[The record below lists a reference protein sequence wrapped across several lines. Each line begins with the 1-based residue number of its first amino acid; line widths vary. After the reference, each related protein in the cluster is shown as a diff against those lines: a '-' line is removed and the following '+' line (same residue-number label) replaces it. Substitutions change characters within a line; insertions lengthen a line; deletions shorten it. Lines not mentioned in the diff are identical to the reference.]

1 MLFIKD
7 NSLSKF
13 YVFNCINYILSLY
26 KNPQF
31 INTSIVVVLRFRRR
45 TCFEITKGCSLPIYL
60 MPVRSLFDL
69 VDRQRAGDSRHSTG
83 IYTIDVFVF
92 RGISHGG
99 VVLVSVI
106 CASFEETLAPV
117 RQTLRVSW
125 LSVISTPPAVEAGW
139 SFDRTS
145 NGRTRYFCLRDRFL
159 YETRL
164 WIERATYINL
174 SRARVLSVKSTTNS
188 SGRSIV
194 LIEFSISSSVR

>member
-1 MLFIKD
+1 
-7 NSLSKF
+7 
-13 YVFNCINYILSLY
+13 
-26 KNPQF
+26 
-31 INTSIVVVLRFRRR
+31 
-45 TCFEITKGCSLPIYL
+45 

-92 RGISHGG
+92 RGIPHGG
-99 VVLVSVI
+99 VVLVSVN

-145 NGRTRYFCLRDRFL
+145 SGRTRYFCLRDWFL

-164 WIERATYINL
+164 WIGRATYINP
-174 SRARVLSVKSTTNS
+174 SRARASSVKPTTNS
-188 SGRSIV
+188 SERSYLENFRSHLVSDNYRYDSILRSIRYNSLNRV
-194 LIEFSISSSVR
+194 PIWNEWIFGGC